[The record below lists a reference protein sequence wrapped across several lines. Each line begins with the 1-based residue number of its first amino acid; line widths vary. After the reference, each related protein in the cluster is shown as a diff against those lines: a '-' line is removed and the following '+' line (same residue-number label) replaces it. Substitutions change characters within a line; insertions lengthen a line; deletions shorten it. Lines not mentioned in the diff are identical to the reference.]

1 MKYDLKFMKSKIGKF
16 TYKKTAK
23 FSEFF
28 IPTVVLT
35 SKRKKEF
42 YKLAEVLV
50 DLNKFR
56 VAPEVRISLELK
68 FYFSGKCNCDI
79 DNLCKTTLDFL
90 QDKGVFKNDKQV
102 KHLDA
107 NVLENMLLNGV
118 YTKIT
123 TITRKH

>member
-1 MKYDLKFMKSKIGKF
+1 MSMMYPTICSTSSGNRSK
-16 TYKKTAK
+16 A
-23 FSEFF
+23 
-28 IPTVVLT
+28 IPAMPFE
-35 SKRKKEF
+35 SWKWIEIEKKEF